1 MRGQDPR
8 PPRGKST
15 RTGIKLRG
23 GGVNSVLMIT
33 YHESLF
39 LDCFCS
45 SLY

>member
-15 RTGIKLRG
+15 CTEIKLRG
-23 GGVNSVLMIT
+23 GGDGGVNSVRMIT

-39 LDCFCS
+39 LD
-45 SLY
+45 

>member
-23 GGVNSVLMIT
+23 GGGVNSVLMIT

-39 LDCFCS
+39 LD
-45 SLY
+45 